1 MLVDLP
7 FLTLGA
13 VAIANSGT
21 GKDATLAKGLGAVAS
36 VGYLLGPALVHAVHG
51 RATESAESFG
61 LRLGLPVGGALLGL
75 AIATIGGGGY
85 QGLGYAFGAV
95 AGGAS
100 GLIAALVLDY
110 ASLATEEVAAP
121 AQASLV
127 PQVSVFPIRRLGRTD
142 LATHL
147 IWKF

>member
-1 MLVDLP
+1 
-7 FLTLGA
+7 
-13 VAIANSGT
+13 
-21 GKDATLAKGLGAVAS
+21 
-36 VGYLLGPALVHAVHG
+36 VHG